1 MTDSR
6 SPEQVEDNER
16 LKLQPDELQPDGQ
29 AAGPKRVLIVE
40 DDSGFAASMRYL
52 LVQAGYLAEIAQTG
66 HAGLEKL
73 AETQKSLS
81 AQPAFDLVLMDIKL
95 PDISGH
101 EVIRIARER
110 GFVMPVIV
118 VSGDSEIDVAI
129 LALRLGAMDF
139 VRKPIEPEILLY
151 AIRRAL
157 AQSNLEREHQSA
169 QQRIN
174 RSERL
179 HRFLV
184 DASPDII
191 FILDQNGRVSYV
203 NERLHGLLGLDESA
217 VVGRHFSRMVHGHDR
232 ERARYVFSAQKLSE
246 TALHSLELR
255 LKSHSDAPGFRY
267 FEVNLAAI
275 GLPEGEADNDAGTR
289 DHYYGV
295 ARDTTARR
303 EVEALANYQANHDA
317 LTGLPNRNLFRDH
330 LALALIRA
338 HRNNEQIA
346 VLHLNLDRFKHIND
360 MFGHAQADELLRQV
374 GERIQ
379 RCLRGGDT
387 LARFVGDEFLL
398 LNSFIWSEQDV
409 LQIVERI
416 NHEFKTPF
424 KVSGKS
430 AHLSVSAGIALYPEH
445 GDTADALIRHANI
458 ALYHG
463 RLSGSK
469 GHSFFMSEMGESTD
483 KRLQLQSELRQA
495 IDQNEF
501 VLFYQ
506 PQVGL
511 QDRLIRGVEALI
523 RWNHPQRGLLPP
535 GDFLPLV
542 EEANLISSLD
552 EWVTRDVCKT
562 LQEWIRQG
570 IAPPRVAIN
579 ISPRHLEEADFVEK
593 FIALLAEYGI
603 DPKLVEV
610 ELTENLFIR
619 DPNMVSLK
627 LQTLAAHGVMIAIDD
642 FGTQY
647 SSLSYLQKFPIHTL
661 KIDKSFV
668 WEIDREYRQHTI
680 IKAIISIANGLDLNL
695 VAEGVETDEQLR
707 FLEIQGCDEIQGYL
721 ISKPLAREAME
732 IWLRQTAKDSI
743 QSS

>member
-1 MTDSR
+1 MVAWKST
-6 SPEQVEDNER
+6 
-16 LKLQPDELQPDGQ
+16 ELLDTT
-29 AAGPKRVLIVE
+29 ALSADAGVTSKRILIIE
-40 DDSGFAASMRYL
+40 DDPGFAESLRYL
-52 LVQAGYLAEIAQTG
+52 LSYDGAQPEIAATGLGGLEMLATG
-66 HAGLEKL
+66 H
-73 AETQKSLS
+73 
-81 AQPAFDLVLMDIKL
+81 FDLVLLDINL
-95 PDISGH
+95 PDITGH
-101 EVIRIARER
+101 EVICSAHER
-110 GFVMPVIV
+110 GLKTPVIV
-118 VSGDSEIDVAI
+118 VSGESEIDAAI

-139 VRKPIEPEILLY
+139 VRKPIEPEFLLY
-151 AIRRAL
+151 AVNRAL
-157 AQSNLEREHQSA
+157 SQDNLQRQHQAAQH
-169 QQRIN
+169 RID
-174 RSERL
+174 RSEKL

-191 FILDQNGRVSYV
+191 FILDQSGCVSFI
-203 NERLHGLLGLDESA
+203 NDRLQSLLGLEGK
-217 VVGRHFSRMVHGHDR
+217 VVLGRHFSRLVHAHDR
-232 ERARYVFSAQKLSE
+232 ERARYAFSKRKLSE
-246 TALHSLELR
+246 TAKHSFELR
-255 LKSHSDAPGFRY
+255 LRSHADASGFRY
-267 FEVNLAAI
+267 FQVNLAAI
-275 GLPEGEADNDAGTR
+275 GLPEGEPEGDSKGEPGSESGNGAGNDAGDR

-295 ARDTTARR
+295 ARDTTARK

-317 LTGLPNRNLFRDH
+317 LTGLPSRNLFRDH

-338 HRNNEQIA
+338 RRNNELVA
-346 VLHLNLDRFKHIND
+346 VLHLNLDRFKYINEL
-360 MFGHAQADELLRQV
+360 FGHAQADALLRQV

-409 LQIVERI
+409 LQIVDRI
-416 NHEFKTPF
+416 NQEFASPF
-424 KVSGKS
+424 RVAEKS
-430 AHLSVSAGIALYPEH
+430 AHISVSAGIAMFPKH
-445 GDTADALIRHANI
+445 GDTADELIRHANI

-463 RLSGSK
+463 RLSGGK
-469 GHSFFMSEMGESTD
+469 GHSFFMPEMGESTD
-483 KRLQLQSELRQA
+483 QRLQLQSELRQA
-495 IDQNEF
+495 IDQNQF

-511 QDRLIRGVEALI
+511 QDRRIRGVEALI
-523 RWNHPQRGLLPP
+523 RWNHPQRGLIPP
-535 GDFLPLV
+535 GDFLPLA

-562 LQEWIRQG
+562 MQAWKQAG

-593 FIALLAEYGI
+593 FIALLTEYAI
-603 DPKLVEV
+603 DPAVIEV

-619 DPNMVSLK
+619 DPNMVALK

-668 WEIDREYRQHTI
+668 WEIDREYRQHAI
-680 IKAIISIANGLDLNL
+680 IKAIISIAHGLELNL

-707 FLEIQGCDEIQGYL
+707 FLEMQGCDEIQGYL
-721 ISKPLAREAME
+721 ISKPLTREMLE
-732 IWLRQTAKDSI
+732 SQLRQGGNF
-743 QSS
+743 QSR

>member
-1 MTDSR
+1 MTAWKASR
-6 SPEQVEDNER
+6 LADTAGQLAESQVPSKR
-16 LKLQPDELQPDGQ
+16 L
-29 AAGPKRVLIVE
+29 LIIE
-40 DDSGFAASMRYL
+40 DDPGFSESLRYL
-52 LVQAGYLAEIAQTG
+52 LSFNGFQPEIAATG
-66 HAGLEKL
+66 QKGLEKL
-73 AETQKSLS
+73 SAEH
-81 AQPAFDLVLMDIKL
+81 FDLVLIDLRL
-95 PDISGH
+95 PDITGH
-101 EVIRIARER
+101 DVICSARER
-110 GFVMPVIV
+110 GISTPMIV
-118 VSGDSEIDVAI
+118 VSGESEIDAAI
-129 LALRLGAMDF
+129 LALRLGALDF
-139 VRKPIEPEILLY
+139 VRKPIEPEFLIY
-151 AIRRAL
+151 AVNRAL
-157 AQSNLEREHQSA
+157 AQNTLQREHHLA
-169 QQRIN
+169 QHQIN
-174 RSERL
+174 RSERI

-191 FILDQNGRVSYV
+191 FILDQNGRVSFV
-203 NERLHGLLGLDESA
+203 NDRMKALLGLEEKA
-217 VVGRHFSRMVHGHDR
+217 VLGRHFSRLVHAHDR
-232 ERARYVFSAQKLSE
+232 ERARYAFSAQKLSE
-246 TALHSLELR
+246 TAMHSFELR
-255 LKSHSDAPGFRY
+255 LKSHADVTGFRY
-267 FEVNLAAI
+267 FEVNLAVI
-275 GLPEGEADNDAGTR
+275 GLPEDEASEDAADQ

-338 HRNNEQIA
+338 RRNGEQIA

-360 MFGHAQADELLRQV
+360 LFGHAKADELLRQV

-409 LQIVERI
+409 LQIVDRI
-416 NHEFKTPF
+416 NQEFAAPF
-424 KVSGKS
+424 QVADKS
-430 AHLSVSAGIALYPEH
+430 AHLSVSAGIALFPTH
-445 GDTADALIRHANI
+445 GETADALIRHANI

-463 RLSGSK
+463 RLSGNK
-469 GHSFFMSEMGESTD
+469 GHSFFMPEMGESTD
-483 KRLQLQSELRQA
+483 QRLQLQSELRQA
-495 IDQNEF
+495 IDQNQF

-511 QDRLIRGVEALI
+511 QDRRIRGVEALI
-523 RWNHPQRGLLPP
+523 RWNHPQRGLLQP
-535 GDFLPLV
+535 GDFLQLA
-542 EEANLISSLD
+542 EEADLIGSLD

-562 LQEWIRQG
+562 LREWQREG

-579 ISPRHLEEADFVEK
+579 ISPRHLEENDFVAK
-593 FIALLAEYGI
+593 FIALLTEYGI
-603 DPKLVEV
+603 DPTLIEV

-619 DPNMVSLK
+619 DPSMVARK

-668 WEIDREYRQHTI
+668 WEIDREYRQHAI
-680 IKAIISIANGLDLNL
+680 IKAIISIAHGLDLNL

-721 ISKPLAREAME
+721 ISKPLQREKLE
-732 IWLRQTAKDSI
+732 NLLRQGGRFQTDG
-743 QSS
+743 

>member
-1 MTDSR
+1 MTAWKASR
-6 SPEQVEDNER
+6 LADP
-16 LKLQPDELQPDGQ
+16 
-29 AAGPKRVLIVE
+29 AGPMAAPQMTSGRILIIE
-40 DDSGFAASMRYL
+40 DDPGFAESLRYL
-52 LVQAGYLAEIAQTG
+52 LSFNGFLPEVAATGTSGLDRLAGEQ
-66 HAGLEKL
+66 
-73 AETQKSLS
+73 
-81 AQPAFDLVLMDIKL
+81 FDLALIDLQL

-101 EVIRIARER
+101 DVICSACER
-110 GFVMPVIV
+110 GITTPMIV
-118 VSGDSEIDVAI
+118 VSGGSEINAAI
-129 LALRLGAMDF
+129 LALRLGALDF
-139 VRKPIEPEILLY
+139 VRKPLEPEFLLY
-151 AIRRAL
+151 AVNRAL
-157 AQSNLEREHQSA
+157 AQSTLQREHLAA
-169 QQRIN
+169 QHRIN

-191 FILDQNGRVSYV
+191 FILDQHGRVSFV
-203 NERLHGLLGLDESA
+203 NDRMKALLGLEDKA
-217 VVGRHFSRMVHGHDR
+217 VLGRHFSRLVHAHDR
-232 ERARYVFSAQKLSE
+232 ERARYAFSAQKLLD
-246 TALHSLELR
+246 TAMHCFELR
-255 LKSHSDAPGFRY
+255 LKSHADASGFRY
-267 FEVNLAAI
+267 FEVNLAVV
-275 GLPEGEADNDAGTR
+275 GLPEDESGDAAADH
-289 DHYYGV
+289 DHFYGV

-303 EVEALANYQANHDA
+303 EVEALANFRANHDV

-338 HRNNEQIA
+338 RRNSEQIA

-360 MFGHAQADELLRQV
+360 LFGHAKADELLRQV

-409 LQIVERI
+409 LQIVDRI
-416 NHEFKTPF
+416 NHEFAAPF
-424 KVSGKS
+424 QVADKS
-430 AHLSVSAGIALYPEH
+430 AHLSVSAGIAMFPSH
-445 GDTADALIRHANI
+445 GDNADALIRHANI

-463 RLSGSK
+463 RLSGHK
-469 GHSFFMSEMGESTD
+469 GHSFFMPEMGESTD
-483 KRLQLQSELRQA
+483 QRLQLQSELHQA
-495 IDQNEF
+495 IDQNQF

-511 QDRLIRGVEALI
+511 QDRCIRGVEALI
-523 RWNHPQRGLLPP
+523 RWNHPQRGLLQP

-542 EEANLISSLD
+542 EEADLIGSLD

-562 LQEWIRQG
+562 LRAWQREG

-579 ISPRHLEEADFVEK
+579 ISPRHLEDNDFVTK
-593 FIALLAEYGI
+593 FIAMLTEFDINPAVI
-603 DPKLVEV
+603 EV

-619 DPNMVSLK
+619 DPNMVARK

-668 WEIDREYRQHTI
+668 WEIDREYRQHAI
-680 IKAIISIANGLDLNL
+680 IKAIISIAHGLELNL

-721 ISKPLAREAME
+721 ISKPLQREKLENLM
-732 IWLRQTAKDSI
+732 RQGGRF
-743 QSS
+743 QSD